1 MITRLMTSE
10 SYSTE
15 AGHKVRYQP
24 TFRFFFCPSDF
35 GKRLAELRRQRGL
48 TQVQLA
54 EAIESTQRVISYYEN
69 HAGYPP
75 APVVA
80 QLAQALEVSAD
91 ELLGLRS
98 SRRVKVARPTDDP
111 EVRRMWKK
119 FQQLLTLPEKDQRA
133 VMRLVNSLVGA
144 KGE

>member
-1 MITRLMTSE
+1 M
-10 SYSTE
+10 
-15 AGHKVRYQP
+15 AGAMARKAY
-24 TFRFFFCPSDF
+24 PSDF

-54 EAIESTQRVISYYEN
+54 EAIESTQRAISYYEN

-98 SRRVKVARPTDDP
+98 SRRAKVARPTDDP
-111 EVRRMWKK
+111 EIRRMWKK